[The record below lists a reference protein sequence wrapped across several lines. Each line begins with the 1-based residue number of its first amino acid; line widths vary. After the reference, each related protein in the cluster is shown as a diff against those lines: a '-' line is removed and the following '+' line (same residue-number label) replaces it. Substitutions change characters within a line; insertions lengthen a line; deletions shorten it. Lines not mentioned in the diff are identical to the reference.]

1 MTQILIR
8 TSREQIKLH
17 MKFDSNDHTVFDVK
31 KAFCDEH
38 GINSTP
44 DKIMLR
50 NKGKKLQPD
59 SASLASVGIK
69 GKIEMLTMSF
79 IIMGGGGGVTQIVIR
94 TATKQVRLRTKFGPN
109 YTVFDV
115 KKAYCDE
122 NGINVTPDKIILR
135 QKAKILQPDSASL
148 ASVGVKGKIV
158 MLTVSYKLRGGG
170 GVPGSNINN
179 DHVPDYRVVVQG

>member
-8 TSREQIKLH
+8 TAREQIKLH
-17 MKFDSNDHTVFDVK
+17 MKFDSNYHTVFDVK
-31 KAFCDEH
+31 KAYCDEH
-38 GINSTP
+38 DFNNRP
-44 DKIMLR
+44 DKIILR
-50 NKGKKLQPD
+50 QKAKILQPD

-94 TATKQVRLRTKFGPN
+94 TATKQVKLRTKFGPN

-122 NGINVTPDKIILR
+122 HDFNNRPDKIILR
-135 QKAKILQPDSASL
+135 
-148 ASVGVKGKIV
+148 
-158 MLTVSYKLRGGG
+158 
-170 GVPGSNINN
+170 
-179 DHVPDYRVVVQG
+179 